1 MVLLLA
7 HKKWFHMEGLKAN
20 VGMKK
25 AVAALD
31 KIKQSMQGSEVH
43 RKRVMFLGYYLSHIA
58 DAAPDDGIRL
68 MSYRAL
74 DTLRY
79 GFNRG
84 RIRSAHRKSGLEKI
98 LKIQFKKV

>member
-1 MVLLLA
+1 
-7 HKKWFHMEGLKAN
+7 
-20 VGMKK
+20 
-25 AVAALD
+25 
-31 KIKQSMQGSEVH
+31 
-43 RKRVMFLGYYLSHIA
+43 MFLGYYLSHIA
-58 DAAPDDGIRL
+58 DATPDDGIRL